1 MHLQMYTENRI
12 YVYFHRTGFPFSSGS
27 NNLLQELNRFLFLF
41 LKTYK
46 QTAPSVEIAQASK
59 MFPQTL

>member
-12 YVYFHRTGFPFSSGS
+12 YVYFHATGFPFSSAC

-41 LKTYK
+41 LKSYK